1 MKLGNKIIVV
11 VISIIGLYAGFLIVS
26 DLATI
31 SDKISNFNTNFIP
44 LIFLLVTS
52 GWLVLFLRWHVLLR
66 NAKIFIPVKDSFLIY
81 TAGFSLTIIPGKVGE
96 LLKSQLLKSKF
107 NIPRTKTVPVVLLEQ
122 LYTVIG
128 IITISLFGIWY
139 FELGIYVFSFFLI
152 ALIVVLTLISSRK
165 LFDKAI
171 QFLGKRKFTSKFVT
185 PLSSSYDSIKHG
197 TRGRILFVSSG
208 LSVIFWFIESATVF
222 LILMAFGITDIEFLK
237 VIPTYTTSI
246 LLGIL
251 SFLPMGVGVVEG
263 SLVGF
268 FSLQGIETSL
278 AFTVVIVIR
287 LFTRWY
293 TVSFG
298 FIMLKI
304 SGGLKLKETDD
315 T

>member
-197 TRGRILFVSSG
+197 TKGRVLFVSSG

-278 AFTVVIVIR
+278 AFTVVIIIR

-293 TVSFG
+293 PVSFG

-304 SGGLKLKETDD
+304 SGGLKLRETDD

>member
-1 MKLGNKIIVV
+1 MKLGNKIILV
-11 VISIIGLYAGFLIVS
+11 VISIIGFYAGFLIIS

-44 LIFLLVTS
+44 LIFLLVTT
-52 GWLVLFLRWHVLLR
+52 GMLVLFLRWHLLLR

-81 TAGFSLTIIPGKVGE
+81 TAGFSLSIIPGKVGE
-96 LLKSQLLKSKF
+96 LIKSQLLKSKF
-107 NIPRTKTVPVVLLEQ
+107 DIPRTKTVPIVLLEQ

-128 IITISLFGIWY
+128 IIIISFFGIWY
-139 FELGIYVFSFFLI
+139 FQLGVYVFSFFLI
-152 ALIVVLTLISSRK
+152 ALIVVLTLISSRR
-165 LFDKAI
+165 LFNKAI

-185 PLSSSYDSIKHG
+185 PLSSSYDSIKDG
-197 TRGRILFVSSG
+197 SRGRILLFSSG
-208 LSVIFWFIESATVF
+208 LSVIFWFIESVTVF
-222 LILMAFGITDIEFLK
+222 LILMAFGINDIEFLK

-251 SFLPMGVGVVEG
+251 SFLPLGVGVVEG

-268 FSLQGIETSL
+268 FSLLGIETSL
-278 AFTVVIVIR
+278 AFTVVIIIR

-293 TVSFG
+293 PVSFG

-304 SGGLKLKETDD
+304 SGGLKLRETND

>member
-1 MKLGNKIIVV
+1 MKLGNKIILV
-11 VISIIGLYAGFLIVS
+11 VISIIGLYAGFLIIS

-44 LIFLLVTS
+44 LIFLLVTT
-52 GWLVLFLRWHVLLR
+52 GWLVLFLRWHLLLR

-81 TAGFSLTIIPGKVGE
+81 TSGFSLTIIPGKVGE

-128 IITISLFGIWY
+128 IIAISMFGIWY
-139 FELGIYVFSFFLI
+139 FELGIFVFIFFTI
-152 ALIVVLTLISSRK
+152 ALIVVFTLISSRK
-165 LFDKAI
+165 LFDKSI
-171 QFLGKRKFTSKFVT
+171 RFLGKRKFTSKFVT
-185 PLSSSYDSIKHG
+185 PLSSSYDSIKYG
-197 TRGRILFVSSG
+197 TRGKILFISSG
-208 LSVIFWFIESATVF
+208 LSVIFWFIEAATVY
-222 LILMAFGITDIEFLK
+222 LILMAFGISDVEFLQ

-278 AFTVVIVIR
+278 AFTVVIIIR

-293 TVSFG
+293 PVSFG
-298 FIMLKI
+298 FIMLKF
-304 SGGLKLKETDD
+304 SGGLKLKDSNNE
-315 T
+315 

>member
-1 MKLGNKIIVV
+1 MKLGNKIILV
-11 VISIIGLYAGFLIVS
+11 VISIIGFYAGFLIIS

-44 LIFLLVTS
+44 LIFLLVTT
-52 GWLVLFLRWHVLLR
+52 GMLVLFLRWHLLLR
-66 NAKIFIPVKDSFLIY
+66 NAKIFIPAKDSFLIY
-81 TAGFSLTIIPGKVGE
+81 TAGFSLSIIPGKVGE

-122 LYTVIG
+122 LYNVIG
-128 IITISLFGIWY
+128 IIIISFFGIWY
-139 FELGIYVFSFFLI
+139 FQLGVYVFSFFLI
-152 ALIVVLTLISSRK
+152 ALIVVLALISSRR

-171 QFLGKRKFTSKFVT
+171 QFLGKRKFTSKFAT
-185 PLSSSYDSIKHG
+185 PLSSSYDSIKDG
-197 TRGRILFVSSG
+197 TRGRILLFSSG
-208 LSVIFWFIESATVF
+208 LSVIFWFIESVTVF
-222 LILMAFGITDIEFLK
+222 LILMAFGINDIEFLN

-251 SFLPMGVGVVEG
+251 SFLPLGVGVVEG

-268 FSLQGIETSL
+268 FSLLGIETSL
-278 AFTVVIVIR
+278 AFTVVIIIR

-293 TVSFG
+293 PVSFG

-304 SGGLKLKETDD
+304 SGGLKLRETND

>member
-1 MKLGNKIIVV
+1 MKLGNKIILV
-11 VISIIGLYAGFLIVS
+11 VISIIGFYAGFLIIS

-44 LIFLLVTS
+44 LIFLLVTT
-52 GWLVLFLRWHVLLR
+52 GMLVLFLRWHLLLR
-66 NAKIFIPVKDSFLIY
+66 NAKIFIPAKDSFLIY
-81 TAGFSLTIIPGKVGE
+81 TAGFSLSIIPGKVGE

-122 LYTVIG
+122 LYNVIG
-128 IITISLFGIWY
+128 IIIISFFGIWY
-139 FELGIYVFSFFLI
+139 FQLGVYVFSFFLI
-152 ALIVVLTLISSRK
+152 ALIVVLTLISSRR

-171 QFLGKRKFTSKFVT
+171 QFLGKRKFTSKFAT
-185 PLSSSYDSIKHG
+185 PLSSSYDSIKDG
-197 TRGRILFVSSG
+197 TRGRILLFSSG
-208 LSVIFWFIESATVF
+208 LSVIFWFIESVTVF
-222 LILMAFGITDIEFLK
+222 LILMAFGINDIEFLN

-251 SFLPMGVGVVEG
+251 SFLPLGVGVVEG

-268 FSLQGIETSL
+268 FSLLGIETSL
-278 AFTVVIVIR
+278 AFTVVIIIR

-293 TVSFG
+293 PVSFG

-304 SGGLKLKETDD
+304 SGGLKLRETND

>member
-1 MKLGNKIIVV
+1 MKLGNKIILV
-11 VISIIGLYAGFLIVS
+11 VISIIGLYAGFLIIS
-26 DLATI
+26 DLTTI

-44 LIFLLVTS
+44 LIFLLVTT
-52 GWLVLFLRWHVLLR
+52 GMLVLFLRWHLLLR

-81 TAGFSLTIIPGKVGE
+81 TAGFSLSIIPGKVGE
-96 LLKSQLLKSKF
+96 LIKSQLLKSKF
-107 NIPRTKTVPVVLLEQ
+107 DIPRTKTVPIVLLEQ

-128 IITISLFGIWY
+128 IIIISFFGIWY
-139 FELGIYVFSFFLI
+139 FQLGVYVFSFFLI
-152 ALIVVLTLISSRK
+152 ALIVVLTLISSRR
-165 LFDKAI
+165 LFNKAI

-185 PLSSSYDSIKHG
+185 PLSSSYDSIKDG
-197 TRGRILFVSSG
+197 SRGRILLFSSG
-208 LSVIFWFIESATVF
+208 LSVIFWFIESVTVF
-222 LILMAFGITDIEFLK
+222 LILMAFGINDIEFLN

-251 SFLPMGVGVVEG
+251 SFLPLGVGVVEG

-278 AFTVVIVIR
+278 AFTVVIIIR

-293 TVSFG
+293 PVSFG

-304 SGGLKLKETDD
+304 SGGLKLRETND

>member
-52 GWLVLFLRWHVLLR
+52 GWLVLFLRWHMLLQ

-278 AFTVVIVIR
+278 AFTVVIIIR

-293 TVSFG
+293 PVSFG

-304 SGGLKLKETDD
+304 SGGLKLRETDD

>member
-26 DLATI
+26 DLTTI

-139 FELGIYVFSFFLI
+139 FELGIYVFSFFLV

-185 PLSSSYDSIKHG
+185 PLSSSYDSIKDG

-222 LILMAFGITDIEFLK
+222 LILMAFGINDIEFLK

-278 AFTVVIVIR
+278 AFTVVIIIR

-293 TVSFG
+293 PVSFG

-304 SGGLKLKETDD
+304 SGGLKLRETDD

>member
-122 LYTVIG
+122 LYNVIG
-128 IITISLFGIWY
+128 IIIISLFGIWY

-278 AFTVVIVIR
+278 AFTVVIIIR

-293 TVSFG
+293 PVSFG

-304 SGGLKLKETDD
+304 SGGLKLRETDD

>member
-1 MKLGNKIIVV
+1 MKLGNKIILV
-11 VISIIGLYAGFLIVS
+11 VISIIGFYAGFLIIS

-44 LIFLLVTS
+44 LIFLLVTT
-52 GWLVLFLRWHVLLR
+52 GMLVLFLRWHLLLR

-81 TAGFSLTIIPGKVGE
+81 TAGFSLSIIPGKVGE

-122 LYTVIG
+122 LYNVIG
-128 IITISLFGIWY
+128 IIIISFFGIWY
-139 FELGIYVFSFFLI
+139 FQLGVYVFSFFLI
-152 ALIVVLTLISSRK
+152 ALIVVLALISSRR

-171 QFLGKRKFTSKFVT
+171 QFLGKRKFTSKFAT
-185 PLSSSYDSIKHG
+185 PLSSSYDSIKDG
-197 TRGRILFVSSG
+197 TRGRILLFSSG
-208 LSVIFWFIESATVF
+208 LSVIFWFIESVTVF
-222 LILMAFGITDIEFLK
+222 LILMAFGINDIEFLN

-251 SFLPMGVGVVEG
+251 SFLPLGVGVVEG

-268 FSLQGIETSL
+268 FSLLGIETSL
-278 AFTVVIVIR
+278 AFTVVIIIR

-293 TVSFG
+293 PVSFG

-304 SGGLKLKETDD
+304 SGGLKLRETND

>member
-1 MKLGNKIIVV
+1 MKLGNKIILV
-11 VISIIGLYAGFLIVS
+11 VISIIGLYAGFLIIS
-26 DLATI
+26 DITTI

-44 LIFLLVTS
+44 LIFLLVTT
-52 GWLVLFLRWHVLLR
+52 GMLVLFLRWHLLLR

-81 TAGFSLTIIPGKVGE
+81 TAGFSLSIIPGKVGE

-107 NIPRTKTVPVVLLEQ
+107 DIPRTKTVPIVLLEQ
-122 LYTVIG
+122 LYNVIG
-128 IITISLFGIWY
+128 IIIISFFGIWY
-139 FELGIYVFSFFLI
+139 FQLGVYVFSFFLI
-152 ALIVVLTLISSRK
+152 ALTVVLTLISSRR

-185 PLSSSYDSIKHG
+185 PLSSSYDSIKDG
-197 TRGRILFVSSG
+197 SRGRILLFSSG
-208 LSVIFWFIESATVF
+208 LSVIFWFIESVTVF
-222 LILMAFGITDIEFLK
+222 LILMAFGINDIEFLN

-251 SFLPMGVGVVEG
+251 SFLPLGVGVVEG

-278 AFTVVIVIR
+278 AFTVVIIIR

-293 TVSFG
+293 PVSFG

-304 SGGLKLKETDD
+304 SGGLKLRETND

>member
-1 MKLGNKIIVV
+1 MKLGNKIILV
-11 VISIIGLYAGFLIVS
+11 VISIIGLYAGFLIIS
-26 DLATI
+26 DITTI

-44 LIFLLVTS
+44 LIFLLVTT
-52 GWLVLFLRWHVLLR
+52 GMLVLFLRWHLLLR

-81 TAGFSLTIIPGKVGE
+81 TAGFSLSIIPGKVGE

-107 NIPRTKTVPVVLLEQ
+107 DIPRTKTVPVVLLEQ
-122 LYTVIG
+122 LYNVIG
-128 IITISLFGIWY
+128 IIIISFFGIWY
-139 FELGIYVFSFFLI
+139 FQLGVYVFSFFLI
-152 ALIVVLTLISSRK
+152 ALTVVLTLISSRR

-185 PLSSSYDSIKHG
+185 PLSSSYDSIKDG
-197 TRGRILFVSSG
+197 SRGRILLFSSG
-208 LSVIFWFIESATVF
+208 LSVIFWFIESVTVF
-222 LILMAFGITDIEFLK
+222 LILMAFGINDIEFLK

-251 SFLPMGVGVVEG
+251 SFLPLGVGVVEG

-278 AFTVVIVIR
+278 AFTVVIIIR

-293 TVSFG
+293 PVSFG

-304 SGGLKLKETDD
+304 SGGLKLRETND

>member
-1 MKLGNKIIVV
+1 MKLGNKIILV
-11 VISIIGLYAGFLIVS
+11 VISIIGFYAGFLIIS

-44 LIFLLVTS
+44 LIFLLVTT
-52 GWLVLFLRWHVLLR
+52 GMLVLFLRWHLLLR

-81 TAGFSLTIIPGKVGE
+81 TAGFSLSIIPGKVGE

-122 LYTVIG
+122 LYNVIG
-128 IITISLFGIWY
+128 IIIISFFGIWY
-139 FELGIYVFSFFLI
+139 FQLGVYVFSFFLI
-152 ALIVVLTLISSRK
+152 ALIVVLTLISSRR

-171 QFLGKRKFTSKFVT
+171 QFLGKRKFTSKFAT
-185 PLSSSYDSIKHG
+185 PLSSSYDSIKDG
-197 TRGRILFVSSG
+197 TRGRILLFSSG
-208 LSVIFWFIESATVF
+208 LSVIFWFIESVTVF
-222 LILMAFGITDIEFLK
+222 LILMAFGINDIEFLN

-251 SFLPMGVGVVEG
+251 SFLPLGVGVVEG

-268 FSLQGIETSL
+268 FSLLGIETSL
-278 AFTVVIVIR
+278 AFTVVIIIR

-293 TVSFG
+293 PVSFG

-304 SGGLKLKETDD
+304 SGGLKLRETND

>member
-185 PLSSSYDSIKHG
+185 PLSSSYDSIKDG
-197 TRGRILFVSSG
+197 TRGRILLLSSG
-208 LSVIFWFIESATVF
+208 LSVTFWFIESATVF
-222 LILMAFGITDIEFLK
+222 LILIAFGITDIEFLN

-251 SFLPMGVGVVEG
+251 SFLPLGVGVVEG

-278 AFTVVIVIR
+278 AFTVVIIIR

-293 TVSFG
+293 PVSVG

-304 SGGLKLKETDD
+304 SGGLKFRETNDD
-315 T
+315 

>member
-1 MKLGNKIIVV
+1 MKLGNKIILV
-11 VISIIGLYAGFLIVS
+11 VISIIGLYAGFLIIS
-26 DLATI
+26 DLTTI

-44 LIFLLVTS
+44 LIFLLVTT
-52 GWLVLFLRWHVLLR
+52 GMLVLFLRWHLLLR

-81 TAGFSLTIIPGKVGE
+81 TAGFSLSIIPGKVGE
-96 LLKSQLLKSKF
+96 LIKSQLLKSKF
-107 NIPRTKTVPVVLLEQ
+107 DIPRTKTVPIVLLEQ

-128 IITISLFGIWY
+128 IIIISFFGIWY
-139 FELGIYVFSFFLI
+139 FQLGVYVFSFFLI
-152 ALIVVLTLISSRK
+152 ALIVVLTLISSRR
-165 LFDKAI
+165 LFNKAI

-185 PLSSSYDSIKHG
+185 PLSSSYDSIKDG
-197 TRGRILFVSSG
+197 SRGRILLFSSG
-208 LSVIFWFIESATVF
+208 LSVIFWFIESVTVF
-222 LILMAFGITDIEFLK
+222 LILMAFGINDIEFLK

-251 SFLPMGVGVVEG
+251 SFLPLGVGVVEG

-278 AFTVVIVIR
+278 AFTVVIIIR

-293 TVSFG
+293 PVSFG

-304 SGGLKLKETDD
+304 SGGLKLRETND

>member
-1 MKLGNKIIVV
+1 MKLGNKIILV
-11 VISIIGLYAGFLIVS
+11 VISIIGFYAGFLIIS
-26 DLATI
+26 DLTTI

-44 LIFLLVTS
+44 LIFLLVTT
-52 GWLVLFLRWHVLLR
+52 GMLVLFLRWHLLLR

-81 TAGFSLTIIPGKVGE
+81 TAGFSLSIIPGKVGE

-122 LYTVIG
+122 LYNVIG
-128 IITISLFGIWY
+128 IIIISFFGIWY
-139 FELGIYVFSFFLI
+139 FQLGVYVFSFFLI
-152 ALIVVLTLISSRK
+152 ALIVVLTLISSRR

-171 QFLGKRKFTSKFVT
+171 QFLGKRKFTSKFAT
-185 PLSSSYDSIKHG
+185 PLSSSYDSIKDG
-197 TRGRILFVSSG
+197 TRGRILLFSSG
-208 LSVIFWFIESATVF
+208 LSVIFWFIESVTVF
-222 LILMAFGITDIEFLK
+222 LILMAFGINDIEFLN

-251 SFLPMGVGVVEG
+251 SFLPLGVGVVEG

-268 FSLQGIETSL
+268 FSLLGIETSL
-278 AFTVVIVIR
+278 AFTVVIIIR

-293 TVSFG
+293 PVSFG

-304 SGGLKLKETDD
+304 SGGLKLRETND

>member
-1 MKLGNKIIVV
+1 MKLGNKIILV
-11 VISIIGLYAGFLIVS
+11 VISIIGFYAGFLIIS
-26 DLATI
+26 DLTTI

-44 LIFLLVTS
+44 LIFLLVTTGMS
-52 GWLVLFLRWHVLLR
+52 VLFLRWHLLLR

-81 TAGFSLTIIPGKVGE
+81 TAGFSLSIIPGKVGE

-122 LYTVIG
+122 LYNVIG
-128 IITISLFGIWY
+128 IIIISFFGIWY
-139 FELGIYVFSFFLI
+139 FQLGVYVFSFFLI
-152 ALIVVLTLISSRK
+152 ALIVVLALISSRR

-171 QFLGKRKFTSKFVT
+171 QFLGKRKFTSKFAT
-185 PLSSSYDSIKHG
+185 PLSSSYDSIKDG
-197 TRGRILFVSSG
+197 TRGRILLFSSG
-208 LSVIFWFIESATVF
+208 LSVIFWFIESVTVF
-222 LILMAFGITDIEFLK
+222 LILMAFGINDIEFLN

-251 SFLPMGVGVVEG
+251 SFLPLGVGVVEG

-268 FSLQGIETSL
+268 FSLLGIETSL
-278 AFTVVIVIR
+278 AFTVVIIIR

-293 TVSFG
+293 PVSFG

-304 SGGLKLKETDD
+304 SGGLKLRETND

>member
-1 MKLGNKIIVV
+1 MKLGNKIILV
-11 VISIIGLYAGFLIVS
+11 VISIIGFYAGFLIIS
-26 DLATI
+26 DLTTI

-44 LIFLLVTS
+44 LIFLLVTT
-52 GWLVLFLRWHVLLR
+52 GMLVLFLRWHLLLR

-81 TAGFSLTIIPGKVGE
+81 TAGFSLSIIPGKVGE

-107 NIPRTKTVPVVLLEQ
+107 DIPRTKTVPVVLLEQ
-122 LYTVIG
+122 LYNVIG
-128 IITISLFGIWY
+128 IIIISFFGIWY
-139 FELGIYVFSFFLI
+139 FQLGVYVFSFFLI
-152 ALIVVLTLISSRK
+152 ALIVVLTLISSRR

-185 PLSSSYDSIKHG
+185 PLSSSYDSIKDG
-197 TRGRILFVSSG
+197 SRGRILLFSSG
-208 LSVIFWFIESATVF
+208 LSVIFWFIESVTVF
-222 LILMAFGITDIEFLK
+222 LILMAFGINDIEFLK

-251 SFLPMGVGVVEG
+251 SFLPLGVGVVEG

-278 AFTVVIVIR
+278 AFTVVIIIR

-293 TVSFG
+293 PVSFG

-304 SGGLKLKETDD
+304 SGGLKLRETND

>member
-197 TRGRILFVSSG
+197 TKGRVLFVSSG

-222 LILMAFGITDIEFLK
+222 LILMAFGINDIEFLK

-278 AFTVVIVIR
+278 AFTVVIIIR

-293 TVSFG
+293 PVSFG

-304 SGGLKLKETDD
+304 SGGLKLRETDD

>member
-1 MKLGNKIIVV
+1 MKLGNKIILV
-11 VISIIGLYAGFLIVS
+11 VISIIGLYAGFLIIS
-26 DLATI
+26 DLTTI

-44 LIFLLVTS
+44 LIFLLVTT
-52 GWLVLFLRWHVLLR
+52 GMLVLFLRWHLLLR

-81 TAGFSLTIIPGKVGE
+81 TAGFSLSIIPGKVGE
-96 LLKSQLLKSKF
+96 LIKSQLLKSKF
-107 NIPRTKTVPVVLLEQ
+107 DIPRTKTVPVVLLEQ

-128 IITISLFGIWY
+128 IIIISFFGIWY
-139 FELGIYVFSFFLI
+139 FQLGVYVFSFFLI
-152 ALIVVLTLISSRK
+152 ALIAVLTLISSRR

-171 QFLGKRKFTSKFVT
+171 KFLGKRKFTSKFVT
-185 PLSSSYDSIKHG
+185 PLSSSYDSIKDG
-197 TRGRILFVSSG
+197 SRGRILLFSSG
-208 LSVIFWFIESATVF
+208 LSVIFWFIESVTVF
-222 LILMAFGITDIEFLK
+222 LILMAFGINDIEFLK

-251 SFLPMGVGVVEG
+251 SFLPLGVGVVEG

-278 AFTVVIVIR
+278 AFTVVIIIR

-293 TVSFG
+293 PVSFG

-304 SGGLKLKETDD
+304 SGGLKLRETND

>member
-1 MKLGNKIIVV
+1 MKLGNKIILV
-11 VISIIGLYAGFLIVS
+11 VISIIGFYAGFLIIS
-26 DLATI
+26 DLTTI

-44 LIFLLVTS
+44 LIFLLVTTGMS
-52 GWLVLFLRWHVLLR
+52 VLFLRWHLLLR

-81 TAGFSLTIIPGKVGE
+81 TAGFSLSIIPGKVGE

-128 IITISLFGIWY
+128 IIIISFFGIWY
-139 FELGIYVFSFFLI
+139 FQLGVYVFSFFLI
-152 ALIVVLTLISSRK
+152 ALIVVLTLISSRR

-171 QFLGKRKFTSKFVT
+171 QFLGKRKFTSKFAT
-185 PLSSSYDSIKHG
+185 PLSSSYDSIKDG
-197 TRGRILFVSSG
+197 TRGRILLFSSG
-208 LSVIFWFIESATVF
+208 LSVIFWFIESVTVF
-222 LILMAFGITDIEFLK
+222 LILMAFGINDIEFLN

-251 SFLPMGVGVVEG
+251 SFLPLGVGVVEG

-268 FSLQGIETSL
+268 FSLLGIETSL
-278 AFTVVIVIR
+278 AFTVVIIIR

-293 TVSFG
+293 PVSFG

-304 SGGLKLKETDD
+304 SGGLKLRETND

>member
-1 MKLGNKIIVV
+1 MKLGNKIILV
-11 VISIIGLYAGFLIVS
+11 VISIIGLYAGFLIIS
-26 DLATI
+26 DLTTI

-44 LIFLLVTS
+44 LIFLLVTT
-52 GWLVLFLRWHVLLR
+52 GMLVLFLRWHLLLR

-81 TAGFSLTIIPGKVGE
+81 TAGFSLSIIPGKVGE
-96 LLKSQLLKSKF
+96 LIKSQLLKSKF
-107 NIPRTKTVPVVLLEQ
+107 DIPRTKTVPIVLLEQ

-128 IITISLFGIWY
+128 IIIISFFGIWY
-139 FELGIYVFSFFLI
+139 FQLGVYVFSFFLI
-152 ALIVVLTLISSRK
+152 ALIVVLTLISSRR
-165 LFDKAI
+165 LFNKAI

-185 PLSSSYDSIKHG
+185 PLSSSYDSIKDG
-197 TRGRILFVSSG
+197 SRGRILLFSSG
-208 LSVIFWFIESATVF
+208 LSVIFWFIESVTVF
-222 LILMAFGITDIEFLK
+222 LILMAFGINDIEFLK

-251 SFLPMGVGVVEG
+251 SFLPLGVGVVEG

-268 FSLQGIETSL
+268 FSLLGIETSL
-278 AFTVVIVIR
+278 AFTVVIIIR

-293 TVSFG
+293 PVSFG

-304 SGGLKLKETDD
+304 SGGLKLRETND